1 MTPDIASGLLGLL
14 AVVLPLL
21 INWLSGL
28 SGNKVS
34 PLVVEGAR
42 HDKALNDLATALN
55 SGTTIDVAS
64 VWAKHDR
71 LLSQAGLDP
80 RPIRGSGRQQ

>member
-14 AVVLPLL
+14 AAVLPLL

-28 SGNKVS
+28 SGRKPS
-34 PLVVEGAR
+34 PLVVTGER
-42 HDKALNDLATALN
+42 HDKALNDLAKALN
-55 SGTTIDVAS
+55 SGNAVDVAS

-71 LLSQAGLDP
+71 LLSQAGLDH
-80 RPIRGSGRQQ
+80 RPVRGRR